1 MTDLRN
7 ATVLITGACGGFGRH
22 MTRQFVEAGAR
33 VVPSDM
39 DPAALDALVE
49 QIRNDVPGAALAK
62 PVAVNLAE
70 PEGAQL
76 LFDAVTA
83 DGIQVD
89 VLVNNAGI
97 GVFGR
102 HDEVPA
108 QAWEKVMAVNLLA
121 PMRLCGLFVPGM
133 IAKGSG
139 HIVNISSVAGW
150 LGTTGMGSYAASKF
164 GLRGFGD
171 SLAEE
176 LHPHSIRV
184 TTVCPFFSKTPILDS
199 ERVGSLPDVMPPD
212 WMVTDPAG
220 VVRKVIAGV
229 KRDKRFVFPDPAA
242 KTLHW
247 LKRLAPWLIPPGSRA
262 MLALGARQ
270 QQRDMS

>member
-7 ATVLITGACGGFGRH
+7 ATVLVTGACGGFGQH
-22 MTRQFVEAGAR
+22 MMRQFIQAGAR
-33 VVPSDM
+33 VVPSDIEA
-39 DPAALDALVE
+39 AALDSMVE
-49 QIRNDVPGAALAK
+49 QLRKDIPGAEVAN
-62 PVAVNLAE
+62 PVAANLAE
-70 PEGAQL
+70 PDGARR
-76 LFDAVTA
+76 LFDAVMG
-83 DGIQVD
+83 DGAQVD

-102 HDEVPA
+102 HDEVPPE
-108 QAWEKVMAVNLLA
+108 AWEKVMAVNLLA

-133 IAKGSG
+133 IAQGGG
-139 HIVNISSVAGW
+139 HVVNISSVAGW

-176 LHPHSIRV
+176 LHPHNIRV
-184 TTVCPFFSKTPILDS
+184 TTVCPFFSKTPILES

-247 LKRLAPWLIPPGSRA
+247 LKRLAPWFIPPASRA

-270 QQRDMS
+270 QRDMS